1 MLTIILEFIYV
12 FLCLGNFI
20 QNEIDLETFV
30 TLTPHDLIELGVE
43 SFIERKRLIL
53 TINQLKSERFAGSAA
68 PGAERRSSSGI
79 IHEQNIY
86 NIQS

>member
-1 MLTIILEFIYV
+1 MYLLSYF
-12 FLCLGNFI
+12 FPNLGNFI

-30 TLTPHDLIELGVE
+30 SLTSHDLIELGVK
-43 SFIERKRLIL
+43 SFIERKRMIL

-79 IHEQNIY
+79 IQEHNMY
-86 NIQS
+86 HTP